1 MATIQKFEDLE
12 VWRKARVFA
21 KQIFEVSNA
30 GLFVKDFEL
39 KNQINRSSG
48 SIMDNIAEGF
58 ERGGKAEFINFLTIA
73 KGSCAEARAQ
83 LYRAFDRNYLSED
96 VLKSFLQQAEEIGRM
111 IGGLINYL
119 NKSDL
124 RGRKFKDRVNPDPKL
139 KTLNSKL

>member
-12 VWRKARVFA
+12 VWQKARIFA
-21 KQIFEVSNA
+21 KQIFMLSNS
-30 GLFVKDFEL
+30 GLFAKDFEL

-73 KGSCAEARAQ
+73 KSSCAESRSQ
-83 LYRAFDRNYLSED
+83 LYRAFDKNYFSGEE
-96 VLKSFLQQAEEIGRM
+96 LKSYLQQAEEIGRM

-124 RGRKFKDRVNPDPKL
+124 KGRKFKDRVNPTRNAEPK
-139 KTLNSKL
+139 TQN

>member
-12 VWRKARVFA
+12 VWQKARIFA
-21 KQIFEVSNA
+21 KQIFELSNS

-48 SIMDNIAEGF
+48 SITDNIAEGF

-73 KGSCAEARAQ
+73 KRSCAETRSQ
-83 LYRAFDRNYLSED
+83 LYRAFDRNYLSEEQ
-96 VLKSFLQQAEEIGRM
+96 LKSYLHQREEIARM

-119 NKSDL
+119 NKSEFK
-124 RGRKFKDRVNPDPKL
+124 GRKFKDRVPVTQNSEPK
-139 KTLNSKL
+139 TQN